1 MTGILYS
8 YIFVQV
14 LVGFHF
20 LMPLIFYVLKVL
32 RGGRNTPPMEIEE
45 ADYAVIITA
54 YQQVTLI
61 PMVVDSVLKTNYTNY
76 LIYLVADNCDVS
88 ELKFDDERIVVL
100 RPESVLASNTKSHF
114 YAIDRF
120 KREHK
125 YLTIIDS
132 DNLVHEAYFNELNKT
147 FAKGYLAVQ
156 GVRKAKNLDTTYACL
171 DEAGDIFYRLID
183 RKLMFEA
190 GSSAALSGS
199 GMAFTTELYK
209 QCLLHNQFKGAGFDK
224 ILQYEILSAG
234 QRIAFSET
242 TVVYDEKT
250 AKTDQL
256 VNQRARWINTWFRYL
271 FLGTRLLGKSVIRFN
286 LNQFLFS
293 VMLLRPPLFMLL
305 MLSGV
310 FMVFDLV
317 FMPYMALYWLFSW
330 TVFFISVFIA
340 LAYFKADE
348 RIYKSLKNAPRFI
361 YFQILALLKVKKANQ
376 LSVATQHY
384 HKEKINEQTNE
395 K

>member
-1 MTGILYS
+1 MNGVLYS
-8 YIFVQV
+8 FIFIQV
-14 LVGFHF
+14 LVGLHF
-20 LMPLIFYVLKVL
+20 LMPLIFYVLKL
-32 RGGRNTPPMEIEE
+32 LSNRTRMTHEEAIE

-54 YQQVTLI
+54 YQQVSLV
-61 PMVVDSVLKTNYTNY
+61 PMVVDSILKASYNNY
-76 LIYLVADNCDVS
+76 LIYVVADNCDVS
-88 ELKFDDERIVVL
+88 ELKFDDERIIVL

-147 FAKGYLAVQ
+147 FAAGYVAVQ

-171 DEAGDIFYRLID
+171 DEAGDIFYRFID

-209 QCLLHNQFKGAGFDK
+209 QCLEHNQFKGAGFDK

-234 QRIAFSET
+234 HRIAFSEKA
-242 TVVYDEKT
+242 VVYDEKT

-271 FLGTRLLGKSVIRFN
+271 FLGARLLGKSLVK
-286 LNQFLFS
+286 LNRNQLLFS
-293 VMLLRPPLFMLL
+293 IMLLRPPLFMLL
-305 MLSGV
+305 MLACL
-310 FMVFDLV
+310 FAMVDLV
-317 FMPYMALYWLFSW
+317 LMPYMVFYWLVSLV
-330 TVFFISVFIA
+330 VFFATVFIA